1 MSTFPPSPEDT
12 GDARRVATLEAL
24 DVVDGPA
31 DAVLDGLVRV
41 ASRVTD
47 CPMALV
53 TLVGAEHQWV
63 KSQVGWDPGRSPR
76 AESFCTHAIVGPAL
90 MEVPDTLLDTRFR
103 DHAWVVGAPHLR
115 YYAGVPIEVDG
126 SRIGTLC
133 VCDTRARQLDDQQRS
148 LLHDLAR
155 GVQHW
160 MLSRRQ
166 ALQAEATS
174 RGPGD
179 QRPPQTAP
187 PPPGQAA
194 APMPAAPVPA
204 PAASTAAV
212 PDYDEGMLARLVGD
226 DPATLARLRRKFL
239 LTTDAAAQELR
250 EAVNRGDAAAAAAS
264 AHRLKSSSRTVG
276 AMALGQVC
284 HEIEH
289 LGSLGHSP
297 SLPALLPA
305 FEAALLRV
313 VARIAAQ
320 LEPPATAPAQA
331 VVGTGV
337 LLVDDESFQ
346 LQLMS
351 QQLAALG
358 VAPVHG
364 CSSGAQAL
372 EWLDGRPSSQILL
385 LLDLNMPG
393 MDGVQF
399 MRHLV
404 SRRYAGAL
412 ALISGADKRV
422 LDTAARLAG
431 AHDLAV
437 LSHLQ
442 KPVEPEALQQ
452 MIDRWRSFIHAQ
464 APQARKQYSAAD
476 IAQGIQAGELVLH
489 YQPKVAMGQDELIG
503 VEALVRWQHPRDGL
517 VYPDAFIAAA
527 EAGGCIDALTMAVL
541 GTALQQARRWRDA
554 GQALRVAV
562 NVSMDNLERLDFA
575 SRVLEALERHGVP
588 PCDLTLELTES
599 LISLDRRSAL
609 DSLTRLRL
617 NGVGLSIDDFG
628 TGHSSLAQL
637 RDFPFDE
644 LKIDR
649 GFVHGCHSDVTQRA
663 IFTASLDMA
672 HQLGLQ
678 VVAEGVEDA
687 DDWRFCH
694 GAGCDAVQGYFVA
707 RPMPAA
713 DLPAWHRQWQARHP
727 RL

>member
-1 MSTFPPSPEDT
+1 MSTSNPSPADD

-24 DVVDGPA
+24 GVIDGPA

-41 ASRVTD
+41 ASSVTQ

-63 KSQVGWDPGRSPR
+63 KSHVGWDPARSPR
-76 AESFCTHAIVGPAL
+76 TESFCTHAIIGREL
-90 MEVPDTLLDTRFR
+90 MEVPDALMDSRFR
-103 DHAWVVGAPHLR
+103 DNPWVVGAPHLR

-133 VCDTRARQLDDQQRS
+133 VYDTRARQLDELQRS

-166 ALQAEATS
+166 ALQAQGLAS
-174 RGPGD
+174 RA
-179 QRPPQTAP
+179 QQPPETDSP
-187 PPPGQAA
+187 PARAA
-194 APMPAAPVPA
+194 AAAMPAVPA
-204 PAASTAAV
+204 HPAPLAAPGV
-212 PDYDEGMLARLVGD
+212 PEYDEGMLVRLVGS

-239 LTTDAAAQELR
+239 LTTEAAAQELR
-250 EAVNRGDAAAAAAS
+250 GAVNRGDAAAAAAS

-276 AMALGQVC
+276 AMVLGQVC

-289 LGSLGHSP
+289 LGSLGHST

-305 FEAALLRV
+305 FEAALQRV
-313 VARIAAQ
+313 VERIAQQ
-320 LEPPATAPAQA
+320 LDTPAALPAQTEA
-331 VVGTGV
+331 STGV

-364 CSSGAQAL
+364 CTSGAQAL
-372 EWLDGRPSSQILL
+372 DWLDGRASSQILL

-442 KPVEPEALQQ
+442 KPVQPEALQQ
-452 MIDRWRSFIHAQ
+452 LIDRWRSFIPAQ
-464 APQARKQYSAAD
+464 ARQARKQYSAAD
-476 IAQGIQAGELVLH
+476 IAQGIEAGELVLH
-489 YQPKVAMGQDELIG
+489 YQPKVAMGQDEVIG

-517 VYPDAFIAAA
+517 VYPDAFVAAA
-527 EAGGCIDALTMAVL
+527 EAGGCIDALTTAVL
-541 GTALQQARRWRDA
+541 GIALQQARRWRDA

-588 PCDLTLELTES
+588 PGDLTLELTES
-599 LISLDRRSAL
+599 LLSLDRRSAL

-649 GFVHGCHSDVTQRA
+649 GFVHGCHSDATQRA
-663 IFTASLDMA
+663 IFTASLEMA

-687 DDWRFCH
+687 ADWRFCR

-713 DLPAWHRQWQARHP
+713 DLPAWRQQWQARHTS
-727 RL
+727 L

>member
-1 MSTFPPSPEDT
+1 M
-12 GDARRVATLEAL
+12 A
-24 DVVDGPA
+24 DGPA
-31 DAVLDGLVRV
+31 QL
-41 ASRVTD
+41 
-47 CPMALV
+47 P
-53 TLVGAEHQWV
+53 
-63 KSQVGWDPGRSPR
+63 SP
-76 AESFCTHAIVGPAL
+76 T
-90 MEVPDTLLDTRFR
+90 T
-103 DHAWVVGAPHLR
+103 
-115 YYAGVPIEVDG
+115 AGVQE
-126 SRIGTLC
+126 
-133 VCDTRARQLDDQQRS
+133 
-148 LLHDLAR
+148 
-155 GVQHW
+155 
-160 MLSRRQ
+160 
-166 ALQAEATS
+166 
-174 RGPGD
+174 
-179 QRPPQTAP
+179 
-187 PPPGQAA
+187 
-194 APMPAAPVPA
+194 
-204 PAASTAAV
+204 
-212 PDYDEGMLARLVGD
+212 YDEGMLARLVGD
-226 DPATLARLRRKFL
+226 DPVTLARLRRKFL
-239 LTTDAAAQELR
+239 LTTEAAAQELR
-250 EAVNRGDAAAAAAS
+250 EAVNRGDAAAAAAR

-289 LGSLGHSP
+289 FGSLGHSP

-313 VARIAAQ
+313 VARIVQQ
-320 LEPPATAPAQA
+320 LEPPAAAPAQTEQS
-331 VVGTGV
+331 TGV

-351 QQLAALG
+351 QQLAGLG

-364 CSSGAQAL
+364 CTSGAQAL
-372 EWLDGRPSSQILL
+372 EWLGSRPSAQILL

-404 SRRYAGAL
+404 SRHYAGAL

-422 LDTAARLAG
+422 LDTAARLAS

-442 KPVEPEALQQ
+442 KPVQPEALQQ
-452 MIDRWRSFIHAQ
+452 LIDRWRSFIPAQ
-464 APQARKQYSAAD
+464 ARQARKQYSPAD

-527 EAGGCIDALTMAVL
+527 EAGGCIDALTTAVL
-541 GTALQQARRWRDA
+541 GIALQQARRWRDA

-575 SRVLEALERHGVP
+575 SQVLEALERHDVP
-588 PCDLTLELTES
+588 PGDLTLELTES
-599 LISLDRRSAL
+599 LLSLDRRSAL

-663 IFTASLDMA
+663 IFTASLEMA

-687 DDWRFCH
+687 ADWSFCR

-713 DLPAWHRQWQARHP
+713 ELPAWHLQWQARRP
-727 RL
+727 RP